1 MEFKAIFIAL
11 IAVYIL
17 YRVYRRIRRNFGWQ
31 RLQSRR
37 LQVSTAILAVLGIV
51 LITLGASQTNSLISD
66 VAGLAIG
73 VILALCGAAITRFEQ
88 REGSLYYLPNTWIGA
103 IVTLLF
109 FGRIVYRIYVATM
122 QTDFAGMDKMR
133 GITGGWTAG
142 LMMIMISYYIAYNIF
157 LLRKQKQQRMQG
169 AN

>member
-1 MEFKAIFIAL
+1 
-11 IAVYIL
+11 
-17 YRVYRRIRRNFGWQ
+17 
-31 RLQSRR
+31 
-37 LQVSTAILAVLGIV
+37 
-51 LITLGASQTNSLISD
+51 
-66 VAGLAIG
+66 
-73 VILALCGAAITRFEQ
+73 
-88 REGSLYYLPNTWIGA
+88 
-103 IVTLLF
+103 
-109 FGRIVYRIYVATM
+109 M